1 MRELTEISGREAT
14 HVHALTEKTVED
26 TRAMKLLTLMA
37 VLYLP
42 ASLTAVR

>member
-1 MRELTEISGREAT
+1 MRELTEISGREA
-14 HVHALTEKTVED
+14 VQIHALTEKTVED

-42 ASLTAVR
+42 ASFTAVR